1 MIITITEEDLNL
13 YQSLFRGR
21 TDIFAKHWEKNGQS
35 GYSPAYDVDWTE
47 FNKFKLG
54 GGSFRDFQNKK
65 PIPLTPEVLRKH
77 LLGQYAIGIYPI
89 LSDNTS
95 YFIAADFDGENW
107 QRDARIYID
116 ACQKF
121 DLQVY
126 LERSKSG
133 NGCHAWIFFENSYP
147 CYKSR
152 QMILEIIRQAFK
164 LSEFDKEVSFDRLF
178 PNQDTLIK
186 NGFGNLIALPL
197 QGRAIDQA
205 NTIFLNPESFQPYP
219 NQWEL
224 FKTIHK
230 HTPIELDNIFAAIF
244 NKPIETSSGSTATIN
259 LVLNNKIVLNRS
271 ELSSQIIHFLKEK
284 LNFMNTEYLT
294 KRRLGKSVYKVQKFF
309 KLIEE
314 DESDIFLPRGF
325 LNQLISFLNE
335 KQISF
340 HLSDQ
345 RPSFKEEKFTSN
357 IKLLPEQVP
366 VVKKA
371 IASENGVIVAPS
383 GSGKTIIGL
392 EIIAQRKLPALI
404 LVNRKQLLEQWV
416 ERIQTFLEI
425 PKKDIGQYH
434 GVKKKEGK
442 QITVAMIQTLV
453 RIPNFTELQNKFGT
467 IIVDECH
474 HVPAKSY
481 REVVS
486 QFNPQHL
493 YGLTATPRRK
503 HNDES
508 LIYAFI
514 GDIIAEMEGSSEMAK
529 DSTISPKAI
538 KSEVIIRETNL
549 NIPFKFSTDNFQL
562 LAKLICFDTNRN
574 QLIVKDILEQT
585 SLGKKVLLLSERR
598 DHLEILNLYLKGQC
612 ETITISGEDSNAKRN
627 VKLKQI
633 ENGHYQAILSTG
645 QFFGEGLDIPN
656 IDCLI
661 IAFPFSFEGKLIQYI
676 GRLRGK
682 KNKKTIIDYADR
694 KIAFLDRQFK
704 QRKRYYNKLGKP
716 GSELL
721 TFLSR

>member
-35 GYSPAYDVDWTE
+35 GYSPAYDVDCTE
-47 FNKFKLG
+47 FNKFK
-54 GGSFRDFQNKK
+54 
-65 PIPLTPEVLRKH
+65 
-77 LLGQYAIGIYPI
+77 
-89 LSDNTS
+89 
-95 YFIAADFDGENW
+95 
-107 QRDARIYID
+107 
-116 ACQKF
+116 
-121 DLQVY
+121 LQVY

-230 HTPIELDNIFAAIF
+230 HTPIELDNIFATIF
-244 NKPIETSSGSTATIN
+244 NKPIETSSDSTATTN
-259 LVLNNKIVLNRS
+259 LVLNNKIALNRS
-271 ELSSQIIHFLKEK
+271 ELTPQIIHFLKEK

-345 RPSFKEEKFTSN
+345 RPHFKVEKFTSN
-357 IKLLPEQVP
+357 IKLQSEQIPIVE
-366 VVKKA
+366 KA
-371 IASENGVIVAPS
+371 IASENGVIIAPS

-404 LVNRKQLLEQWV
+404 LVNRKQLLEQWG
-416 ERIQTFLEI
+416 ERIQSFLEI

-442 QITVAMIQTLV
+442 QITVAMMQTLV
-453 RIPNFTELQNKFGT
+453 RMPNFTELQSRFGT

-493 YGLTATPRRK
+493 YGLTATPKRK

-514 GDIIAEMEGSSEMAK
+514 GEVIAEMQGQHEMTDSQVPAK
-529 DSTISPKAI
+529 FI
-538 KSEVIIRETNL
+538 KTEVIIRETDL

-661 IAFPFSFEGKLIQYI
+661 IAFPFSFEEKLIQYI

-682 KNKKTIIDYADR
+682 NNQKTIIDYADR

>member
-1 MIITITEEDLNL
+1 MIITITEENLNL
-13 YQSLFRGR
+13 YQSIFRGR
-21 TDIFAKHWEKNGQS
+21 ADIFAKHWEKNGQS

-47 FNKFKLG
+47 FNKFKLS
-54 GGSFRDFQNKK
+54 GGSFRDFQNKR
-65 PIPLTPEVLRKH
+65 PIPLTTEVLKKH

-89 LSDNTS
+89 LPDNTS

-107 QRDARIYID
+107 QKDIKAFIEQSR
-116 ACQKF
+116 KVG
-121 DLQVY
+121 LQVY

-133 NGCHAWIFFENSYP
+133 NGGHAWIFFEHPYP
-147 CYKSR
+147 CYKIR
-152 QMILEIIRQAFK
+152 RMILQIIQRVLN
-164 LSEFDKEVSFDRLF
+164 LSEFDKEVSYDRLF
-178 PNQDTLIK
+178 PNQDTLSK
-186 NGFGNLIALPL
+186 NGIGNLIALPL
-197 QGRAIDQA
+197 QGRTVGQA
-205 NTIFLNPESFQPYP
+205 NTLFLNPENLQPYP
-219 NQWEL
+219 NQWEF

-230 HTPIELDNIFAAIF
+230 HTTAELDEIFGLIF
-244 NKPIETSSGSTATIN
+244 NKPIEVSSGSATVN
-259 LVLNNKIVLNRS
+259 LVLNNKIALNRS
-271 ELSSQIIHFLKEK
+271 ELTSQIIHFLKEK

-314 DESDIFLPRGF
+314 DESNIFLPRGF
-325 LNQLISFLNE
+325 LNQLISFLKENLA
-335 KQISF
+335 SF

-345 RPSFKEEKFTSN
+345 RSHFKEKKFASN
-357 IKLLPEQVP
+357 ISLQPEQIP
-366 VVKKA
+366 VVEKA

-442 QITVAMIQTLV
+442 QITVAMMQTLV
-453 RIPNFTELQNKFGT
+453 RMPNFTELQNKFGT

-486 QFNPQHL
+486 QFNPQHI
-493 YGLTATPRRK
+493 YGLTATPKRK

-514 GDIIAEMEGSSEMAK
+514 GDVIAEMEGSPEMAK

-538 KSEVIIRETNL
+538 KNEVIIRETHL
-549 NIPFKFSTDNFQL
+549 QIPFKFSTDNFQL

-574 QLIVKDILEQT
+574 QMIVKDILEQT
-585 SLGKKVLLLSERR
+585 SGGKRILLLSERR
-598 DHLEILNLYLKGQC
+598 DHLEILGLYLKGQR
-612 ETITISGEDSNAKRN
+612 ETITISGEDSTAKRN
-627 VKLKQI
+627 LKLKQI
-633 ENGHYQAILSTG
+633 QNGHYQVILSTG
-645 QFFGEGLDIPN
+645 QFFGEGLDINN
-656 IDCLI
+656 IDSLI

-682 KNKKTIIDYADR
+682 DNHKTIIDYADR

-704 QRKRYYNKLGKP
+704 QRHRYYKKITGK
-716 GSELL
+716 S
-721 TFLSR
+721 

>member
-1 MIITITEEDLNL
+1 M
-13 YQSLFRGR
+13 
-21 TDIFAKHWEKNGQS
+21 
-35 GYSPAYDVDWTE
+35 
-47 FNKFKLG
+47 
-54 GGSFRDFQNKK
+54 
-65 PIPLTPEVLRKH
+65 
-77 LLGQYAIGIYPI
+77 
-89 LSDNTS
+89 
-95 YFIAADFDGENW
+95 
-107 QRDARIYID
+107 
-116 ACQKF
+116 
-121 DLQVY
+121 
-126 LERSKSG
+126 
-133 NGCHAWIFFENSYP
+133 
-147 CYKSR
+147 
-152 QMILEIIRQAFK
+152 
-164 LSEFDKEVSFDRLF
+164 
-178 PNQDTLIK
+178 
-186 NGFGNLIALPL
+186 
-197 QGRAIDQA
+197 
-205 NTIFLNPESFQPYP
+205 
-219 NQWEL
+219 
-224 FKTIHK
+224 
-230 HTPIELDNIFAAIF
+230 
-244 NKPIETSSGSTATIN
+244 
-259 LVLNNKIVLNRS
+259 
-271 ELSSQIIHFLKEK
+271 
-284 LNFMNTEYLT
+284 
-294 KRRLGKSVYKVQKFF
+294 
-309 KLIEE
+309 
-314 DESDIFLPRGF
+314 
-325 LNQLISFLNE
+325 
-335 KQISF
+335 
-340 HLSDQ
+340 
-345 RPSFKEEKFTSN
+345 
-357 IKLLPEQVP
+357 
-366 VVKKA
+366 
-371 IASENGVIVAPS
+371 
-383 GSGKTIIGL
+383 
-392 EIIAQRKLPALI
+392 
-404 LVNRKQLLEQWV
+404 
-416 ERIQTFLEI
+416 
-425 PKKDIGQYH
+425 
-434 GVKKKEGK
+434 
-442 QITVAMIQTLV
+442 
-453 RIPNFTELQNKFGT
+453 
-467 IIVDECH
+467 DECH

-682 KNKKTIIDYADR
+682 NNQKTIIDYADR